1 MNKMRKIGI
10 MGGTFDPIH
19 NAHLVLGESAYR
31 QFGLDEVLFMPAKQ
45 PPHKVGNEIS
55 PVEARVTMVRLA
67 IADTPYFACSE
78 FELGLP
84 GKSYTAHTL
93 TALHELHPDAQY
105 YFIMG
110 GDSLFTLD
118 EWYEPAIILEHAV
131 ILAAVREDYDTAD
144 IKKRISYLTERFGGR
159 IEILY
164 TPKMD
169 ISSTEIRKN
178 VQNNTSVAEMVPKAV
193 EDYIQRNGLYYEGT
207 DIIRGIKMIL
217 EKELNPHR
225 YLHTLGVADTAR
237 RLAGIHGA
245 DPQKAYL
252 AGLLHDC
259 AKSYSDDELLL
270 LCERNGL
277 PISEAEKKAP
287 YLLHSK
293 YGAWLSKTVYQ
304 ISDEEV
310 CSAVTWHTTGKPE
323 MTLLEK
329 IIFVADYVE
338 PGRNQAPHL
347 KILRKL
353 AENDLDMAIVLIL
366 QDTLTY
372 LKYKGMPID
381 PMTEM
386 TYRYYE
392 SDDRLS

>member
-67 IADTPYFACSE
+67 IADTPYFVCSE

-110 GDSLFTLD
+110 GDSLFALD

-144 IKKRISYLTERFGGR
+144 LKKRISYLTERFGGR

-169 ISSTEIRKN
+169 ISSTEIR
-178 VQNNTSVAEMVPKAV
+178 ER
-193 EDYIQRNGLYYEGT
+193 ICNGLSVSFYLPEPVLNY
-207 DIIRGIKMIL
+207 IK
-217 EKELNPHR
+217 EHELYTN
-225 YLHTLGVADTAR
+225 A
-237 RLAGIHGA
+237 
-245 DPQKAYL
+245 
-252 AGLLHDC
+252 
-259 AKSYSDDELLL
+259 
-270 LCERNGL
+270 
-277 PISEAEKKAP
+277 
-287 YLLHSK
+287 
-293 YGAWLSKTVYQ
+293 
-304 ISDEEV
+304 
-310 CSAVTWHTTGKPE
+310 
-323 MTLLEK
+323 
-329 IIFVADYVE
+329 
-338 PGRNQAPHL
+338 
-347 KILRKL
+347 
-353 AENDLDMAIVLIL
+353 
-366 QDTLTY
+366 
-372 LKYKGMPID
+372 
-381 PMTEM
+381 
-386 TYRYYE
+386 
-392 SDDRLS
+392 